1 MFEGSAINIFDNI
14 TEDDIETHHDVLET
28 PDEYFKNCKNMFSK
42 SMFIDIFVNPKK
54 IDECKFRLTVH
65 KLSYIL
71 RTLFE
76 MYGIEHSDF
85 ILSKISPI
93 SSLLE
98 DFYLIDYN
106 SYRQLVLKDGADVGY
121 PYYMM
126 YVYLNYPK
134 MNDDNIMNMFKKM
147 FDIICKINRD
157 IDIKEYTI
165 SDMVLYKHV
174 VGFEEFSLDMSKYP
188 HVFINIQRIKQW
200 TNMKSVIAWA
210 NDESYKKQFHYSSLV
225 NQSQLQMIQRLYINS

>member
-1 MFEGSAINIFDNI
+1 MFDDEESAINIFDNI
-14 TEDDIETHHDVLET
+14 TEDDIESQHDVLET

-42 SMFIDIFVNPKK
+42 SMFIEIFVNPKK
-54 IDECKFRLTVH
+54 IDECKLRLTVH

-76 MYGIEHSDF
+76 MYGIDHSDF

-98 DFYLIDYN
+98 DFDLIDYN

-121 PYYMM
+121 SYYMM
-126 YVYLNYPK
+126 YYVYLNYPK

-157 IDIKEYTI
+157 IDTKEYTI

-174 VGFEEFSLDMSKYP
+174 VGFEEFCLDMSKYP
-188 HVFINIQRIKQW
+188 YVFIYIQGIKQL
-200 TNMKSVIAWA
+200 TNMKSLIAWA
-210 NDESYKKQFHYSSLV
+210 NDESYK
-225 NQSQLQMIQRLYINS
+225 NSFIPVHL

>member
-1 MFEGSAINIFDNI
+1 MFDEVSAINIFNNI
-14 TEDDIETHHDVLET
+14 TEDDIESHHDVFET

-42 SMFIDIFVNPKK
+42 SMFINIFVNPKK
-54 IDECKFRLTVH
+54 IDEYKLRTLVH

-85 ILSKISPI
+85 ILSKIYSI

-98 DFYLIDYN
+98 DFDLIDYN
-106 SYRQLVLKDGADVGY
+106 SYKQLILKNGGDDGY
-121 PYYMM
+121 PYYMI

-147 FDIICKINRD
+147 FDIICNINRD
-157 IDIKEYTI
+157 MDIKEYKI

-174 VGFEEFSLDMSKYP
+174 VGFEEFCLDMSKYP

-200 TNMKSVIAWA
+200 TNMKSLIAWA
-210 NDESYKKQFHYSSLV
+210 NDESYK
-225 NQSQLQMIQRLYINS
+225 NSFIPVHL